1 MENNND
7 TNIINDDDFLR
18 DIFSGMQNTPPVN
31 PVVDNSDIDKILLG
45 DDNIL
50 GDDLTPPK
58 NEETPSN
65 EETPDSDKPVEKTE
79 EEIAAEEKAA
89 RQSRFGVRDTISSLI
104 ENDVWVDMPIKYNDK
119 EYENI
124 ADLLEKEKP
133 SKELFDLLSVAQKNH
148 RESQIKENYVK
159 VGDKESIKA
168 KLVHAILDDAD
179 YRELLDYNKEVI
191 EPLQKIDFAT
201 IQNGKEIAEA
211 FVRQCL
217 VEIDNYHP
225 DSIDA
230 VVAKL
235 NTDFRLIEKAE
246 EYQKVTIDKF
256 NEEIE
261 KRRTEKLEVDK
272 LQAENLK
279 KDVKALKDEL
289 KTQGIDEKFA
299 NQILKLRFTKDD
311 SGKFHYE
318 KHIVDKIKEDKSFE
332 ARLMHFLLNEEDFI
346 GKANTKVKQDTTKK
360 YLELISATP
369 KEAGAQVTRPKST
382 NLQIDDEDL
391 FAELGLLK

>member
-7 TNIINDDDFLR
+7 TNIISDDDFLK
-18 DIFSGMQNTPPVN
+18 DIFNGIQNN
-31 PVVDNSDIDKILLG
+31 KVDNTTVNDSDIDKILLG
-45 DDNIL
+45 DDP
-50 GDDLTPPK
+50 GEKTPLK
-58 NEETPSN
+58 TETPEDEVPN
-65 EETPDSDKPVEKTE
+65 PEIVEKTE
-79 EEIAAEEKAA
+79 EEIAAEERTA
-89 RQSRFGVRDTISSLI
+89 RQSRFGVKDTISSLI
-104 ENDVWVDMPIKYNDK
+104 ENDVWVDMPVKYNDK

-124 ADLLEKEKP
+124 ADLLEKERP
-133 SKELFDLLSVAQKNH
+133 SKELFDLLSLAQRNH

-159 VGDKESIKA
+159 VGDKDSIKA
-168 KLVHAILDDAD
+168 KLVNAILDDAD

-191 EPLQKIDFAT
+191 EPLQKIDFVN

-217 VEIDNYHP
+217 VDIDNYHP

-235 NTDFRLIEKAE
+235 NADFRLIEKAE

-261 KRRTEKLEVDK
+261 KRRNDKLEFDRV
-272 LQAENLK
+272 QSENIK
-279 KDVKALKDEL
+279 KDAKALREEL
-289 KTQGIDEKFA
+289 KNQGIDDNFA
-299 NQILKLRFTKDD
+299 NKILKLRFTKDEK
-311 SGKFHYE
+311 GKFHYE
-318 KHIVDKIKEDKSFE
+318 NHILDKIQNDKAFE
-332 ARLMHFLLNEEDFI
+332 ARLLHFLLNEEDFI
-346 GKANTKVKQDTTKK
+346 SKANSKVKQATTKK

-369 KEAGAQVTRPKST
+369 KEGGGQATKPKST

-391 FAELGLLK
+391 YAELGLT

>member
-7 TNIINDDDFLR
+7 TNIINDDDFLK

-45 DDNIL
+45 NEIPGDN
-50 GDDLTPPK
+50 TPPT
-58 NEETPSN
+58 NEPPKEEGAAEPEKET
-65 EETPDSDKPVEKTE
+65 VERTE

-159 VGDKESIKA
+159 VGDKDSIKA
-168 KLVHAILDDAD
+168 KLVNAILDDAD

-191 EPLQKIDFAT
+191 EPLQKIDFAN

-235 NTDFRLIEKAE
+235 NADFRLIEKAE

-261 KRRTEKLEVDK
+261 KRRNDKLEIERV
-272 LQAENLK
+272 QAENLK
-279 KDVKALKDEL
+279 KDVKALKEEL
-289 KTQGIDEKFA
+289 KTQGVDEKFA
-299 NQILKLRFTKDD
+299 NQILKLRFTKDEG
-311 SGKFHYE
+311 GKFHYE
-318 KHIVDKIKEDKSFE
+318 KHILDKIQNDKTFE
-332 ARLMHFLLNEEDFI
+332 ARLMHFLLNEDDFI
-346 GKANTKVKQDTTKK
+346 AKANSKVKQDTSKK
-360 YLELISATP
+360 YLELISVTP
-369 KEAGAQVTRPKST
+369 KEGGAQATKPKST

-391 FAELGLLK
+391 FAELGLI